1 MIHRL
6 RLGISA
12 GIQTKNPSEFYH
24 DNGLVRG
31 VRRVLCLAHELSIN
45 SDKDA
50 ICRFHIFPLFHEKVS
65 PRTRGSESSII
76 SPNSISTEVHE
87 EDGNDHKLKKLLIV
101 KQILFNN
108 TKKRDRKQYE
118 KY

>member
-12 GIQTKNPSEFYH
+12 GIQTKNPSELYH

-31 VRRVLCLAHELSIN
+31 VRRVLCLTHELSIN

-50 ICRFHIFPLFHEKVS
+50 I
-65 PRTRGSESSII
+65 
-76 SPNSISTEVHE
+76 
-87 EDGNDHKLKKLLIV
+87 
-101 KQILFNN
+101 
-108 TKKRDRKQYE
+108 
-118 KY
+118 